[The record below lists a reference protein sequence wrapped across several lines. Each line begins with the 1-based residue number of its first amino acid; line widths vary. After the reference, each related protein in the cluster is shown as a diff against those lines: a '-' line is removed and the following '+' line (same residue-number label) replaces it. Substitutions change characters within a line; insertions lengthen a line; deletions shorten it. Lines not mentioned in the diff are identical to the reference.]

1 MFVPLLDT
9 ISCVKL
15 TEFLLQVSPGNAMNW
30 NFLFGGKLL
39 KISTAYWHVMSHYTV
54 QHTDVKHLDSHSL
67 QIGIAAI
74 FSLPA
79 DRGVTHETLFK
90 KYLYLNTDKILFFF
104 SL

>member
-9 ISCVKL
+9 IASVKL
-15 TEFLLQVSPGNAMNW
+15 IVFLLQVSPGNTMNW

-39 KISTAYWHVMSHYTV
+39 ILSTAFWHVMTHYTV
-54 QHTDVKHLDSHSL
+54 RHTEVKRLDSHSL

-79 DRGVTHETLFK
+79 DRGVTHDTILK
-90 KYLYLNTDKILFFF
+90 NTCI
-104 SL
+104 